1 MNMHPKYIFK
11 TFFFALVL
19 GGAALGLFSCSEKAP
34 KQGAETTETRKKN
47 PLIDTMFARAGRGD
61 FTGAL
66 KTSEKIEAY
75 LKEREDSSGFV
86 FLYFEKGRLYYAL
99 TDFDKAEATW
109 LAGLRLAEQMGKTAD
124 IAGLNTNLGAIYMQK
139 GFTKT
144 AIDYFVQARESM
156 ERLGKKD
163 ENYWKNYLNIGVAY
177 MEMGQFTE
185 ADSIFDRVKLGS
197 SNGLTFLSYL
207 NRAKLAG
214 LQGKQAAFNENV
226 DSAQRYLTDEN
237 LVYEQFF
244 NEMKLEFN
252 LQFKDINRLKNSVDR
267 FRDSVAGLSS
277 YMSVLL
283 NKAALLTE
291 GKSISTLQDI
301 QKTQDEFK
309 TGGNYYL
316 AVAYHDLL
324 ADYYEAKGDYA
335 AAARELKK
343 VGIFKDS
350 LKKESSD
357 QIIGDLMMLM
367 KKSELAKELK
377 LLKTENELKST
388 QIRIQTYML
397 SLVGVVAILLALVF
411 VLYYK
416 NSQKD
421 KHLKEAEIII
431 KNHHLQ
437 QSLQEKE
444 KLQENLRHGEER
456 LQEIMNNINKIAILK
471 KQIENF
477 IDELDQN
484 VLLQEQKS
492 RFKKAK
498 INIDA
503 FFSNYADLAVIAAFK
518 DNDISRFQKFSAQF
532 AEVLSA
538 HEMQV
543 LLLVYNQFTTKEI
556 SVLLSKSDKGIEYT
570 RTQIRRK
577 LNIPAEV
584 NLNEFL
590 DMINGY

>member
-19 GGAALGLFSCSEKAP
+19 GGAALGLFSCSENAP

-518 DNDISRFQKFSAQF
+518 DNDISRFQKFSTQF

>member
-1 MNMHPKYIFK
+1 MHPKYIFK
-11 TFFFALVL
+11 TFFVALVL
-19 GGAALGLFSCSEKAP
+19 GGSVLGLFSCGENVP

-47 PLIDTMFARAGRGD
+47 PLIDTMFAQAGRGN

-66 KTSEKIEAY
+66 KTSEKLENY

-99 TDFDKAEATW
+99 TDFDKAEETW
-109 LAGLRLAEQMGKTAD
+109 LEGLRLAEQLGSSAD

-139 GFTKT
+139 GYTKT
-144 AIDYFVQARESM
+144 AINYFVQARESM

-177 MEMGQFTE
+177 MEMEQFAE

-197 SNGLTFLSYL
+197 SNGLTFLCYL

-214 LQGKQAAFNENV
+214 LQGEQAAFNENV
-226 DSAQRYLTDEN
+226 DSAQRYLMDEN

-252 LQFKDINRLKNSVDR
+252 LQFKDINRLKNSVSLL
-267 FRDSVAGLSS
+267 RDSIAGLSS
-277 YMSVLL
+277 YMGLLL

-291 GKSISTLQDI
+291 GKAISTLQDI
-301 QKTQDEFK
+301 QKTEDEFK
-309 TGGNYYL
+309 AGGNYYM
-316 AVAYHDLL
+316 AVAYFDLL

-335 AAARELKK
+335 SAARELKK
-343 VGIFKDS
+343 VGMYKDS
-350 LKKESSD
+350 LKKESSN
-357 QIIGDLMMLM
+357 QTIGDLMLLM
-367 KKSELAKELK
+367 KKSEMAKELK
-377 LLKTENELKST
+377 LLQAENKLKNT
-388 QIRIQTYML
+388 QIRTRNYL
-397 SLVGVVAILLALVF
+397 LVLVGVVIVLLTIVF

-416 NSQKD
+416 NSRKD
-421 KHLKEAEIII
+421 KHLKEAELVI
-431 KNHHLQ
+431 KNQ
-437 QSLQEKE
+437 QLHQTLKEQERLEENLRLGEE
-444 KLQENLRHGEER
+444 KLQE
-456 LQEIMNNINKIAILK
+456 IINNINKIAVLK

-477 IDELDQN
+477 MDELEIN
-484 VLLQEQKS
+484 VLMKEQKA

-498 INIDA
+498 VNLDA
-503 FFSNYADLAVIAAFK
+503 FFNNYADLAVIAAFK
-518 DNDISRFQKFSAQF
+518 NDDISKFQQFNTHFS
-532 AEVLSA
+532 EVLSE

-543 LLLVYNQFTTKEI
+543 LLLVYNRFTTKEI
-556 SVLLSKSDKGIEYT
+556 GVLLSKSDKGIEYT

-584 NLNEFL
+584 SLNEFL
-590 DMINGY
+590 DSISV